1 MSEYSDLK
9 SKVISFAES
18 STDVVDDTVM
28 NYLLENAQQRI
39 AREIDLDF
47 LRKTE
52 KLNFKASDPYKKLP
66 VNIAVLRHVHFLD
79 GQNRVFLE
87 NRDLS
92 YCIEY
97 NSNRTTTGKPKYYA
111 KYDQNTLYIAPT
123 PSTNY
128 TVEIGIKTE
137 LGDLRKSKMLL
148 ID

>member
-52 KLNFKASDPYKKLP
+52 DEIQLN
-66 VNIAVLRHVHFLD
+66 
-79 GQNRVFLE
+79 
-87 NRDLS
+87 
-92 YCIEY
+92 
-97 NSNRTTTGKPKYYA
+97 
-111 KYDQNTLYIAPT
+111 
-123 PSTNY
+123 
-128 TVEIGIKTE
+128 
-137 LGDLRKSKMLL
+137 
-148 ID
+148 